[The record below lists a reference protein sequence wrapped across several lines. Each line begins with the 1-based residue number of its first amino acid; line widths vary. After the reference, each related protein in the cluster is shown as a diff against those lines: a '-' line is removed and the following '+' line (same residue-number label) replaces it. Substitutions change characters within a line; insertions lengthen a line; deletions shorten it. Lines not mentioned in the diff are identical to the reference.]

1 MWLSLLMAVLAFI
14 TSKASGASDKKA
26 LAIAA
31 GVGGA
36 TYLATEY
43 TDWGRDL
50 SRDFDQALGLQSTDK
65 TPPRSVTTE
74 KEVVTGYNPD
84 GTPIFSK
91 VPVVATQGAQT
102 KPQGGFWSGLTGLWD
117 TLSPGAQIAVGAGV
131 GVGAGSFLSKYG
143 LLIALGIGAYVI
155 LK

>member
-1 MWLSLLMAVLAFI
+1 MWLSLFMAVLSFI

-43 TDWGRDL
+43 TDWGKDL
-50 SRDFDQALGLQSTDK
+50 SNSFDEALGLGSANE
-65 TPPRSVTTE
+65 TPPKSVTTE
-74 KEVVTGYNPD
+74 KQVITGYNPD

-91 VPVVATQGAQT
+91 VPVVNTQGAQT
-102 KPQGGFWSGLTGLWD
+102 KSQGGFWSGLNGLWGS
-117 TLSPGAQIAVGAGV
+117 LSPGAQIAVGAGV
-131 GVGAGSFLSKYG
+131 GIGAGSFLSKYG